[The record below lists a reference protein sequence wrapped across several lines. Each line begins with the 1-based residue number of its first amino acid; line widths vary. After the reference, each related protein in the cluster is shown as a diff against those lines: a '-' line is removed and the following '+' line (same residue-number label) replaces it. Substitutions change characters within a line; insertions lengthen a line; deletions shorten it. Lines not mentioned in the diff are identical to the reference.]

1 MHSHQHKA
9 YITATTSESPKCPAF
24 KQLIKVHGCGGY
36 GNIAATKKSEA
47 PKQTSTLHSTISQS
61 KVQAAPSCK
70 IYGAEQTGHTGAQ
83 GKLWLYYTPSTE
95 HGRHILQPRGENW
108 RSIKNRA
115 MMGVQWQVL
124 RSCTDWS
131 HRSEMKTLAAL
142 LPMHRAWP
150 PHTATARRDLTLHLR
165 MIRGSSAGNEGR

>member
-1 MHSHQHKA
+1 MCAFPPTQGIHNCHNQREPEVSCFQTAHQGA
-9 YITATTSESPKCPAF
+9 RLRRIRESAMLGGPKDP
-24 KQLIKVHGCGGY
+24 
-36 GNIAATKKSEA
+36 
-47 PKQTSTLHSTISQS
+47 STLHSTNSQS

-70 IYGAEQTGHTGAQ
+70 ICGAEQTGHTGAQ

-131 HRSEMKTLAAL
+131 HRSAMKTLAAL

-150 PHTATARRDLTLHLR
+150 PHTASAR
-165 MIRGSSAGNEGR
+165 